1 MQNFKQIFDKVLMDT
16 LSISQEHITP
26 DSKFKEDL
34 GVDSLDMVE
43 LVMEFEK
50 EFTIS
55 IPDESVDAIITVADA
70 ENYIRVRVATTK
82 TIL

>member
-1 MQNFKQIFDKVLMDT
+1 MENFKQKFDKLLIDT
-16 LSISQEHITP
+16 LSISQEQITP
-26 DSKFKEDL
+26 ESRFKEDL

-50 EFTIS
+50 QFSIA
-55 IPDESVDAIITVADA
+55 IPDEAVDAIITVADA
-70 ENYIRVRVATTK
+70 ENYIRVKVATTK